1 MLLKSSTRQAS
12 EEIIQMTTVGNVTHL
27 FFFFFNELV
36 ICVFFLILCF
46 YMSVYL
52 FWLSQRQFSTL
63 VDNKDIII
71 TTLSSPKWQ

>member
-1 MLLKSSTRQAS
+1 MQLTLNQTL
-12 EEIIQMTTVGNVTHL
+12 TVGNVTHL

-36 ICVFFLILCF
+36 ICVFLKTVF

-52 FWLSQRQFSTL
+52 FWLSQRQFFTL

-71 TTLSSPKWQ
+71 IINSILNTCR